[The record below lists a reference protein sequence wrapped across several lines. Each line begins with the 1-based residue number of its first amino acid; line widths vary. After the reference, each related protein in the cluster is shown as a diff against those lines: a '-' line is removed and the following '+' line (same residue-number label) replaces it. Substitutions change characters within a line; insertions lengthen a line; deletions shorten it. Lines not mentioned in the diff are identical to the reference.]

1 MVAAFRRADLLA
13 RTRARNQDPFGSR
26 ALVIP
31 PERGSGARM
40 TPQDRAR
47 IAAQWGIPET
57 EIPQPTICPPRKMTP
72 QPPSESWK
80 DIRKRNVKLYAR
92 KKRMTELAQREGRQL
107 EERK

>member
-1 MVAAFRRADLLA
+1 MGNR
-13 RTRARNQDPFGSR
+13 
-26 ALVIP
+26 IH
-31 PERGSGARM
+31 M

-57 EIPQPTICPPRKMTP
+57 DIPQPTICPPRKMTP
-72 QPPSESWK
+72 RPPSESWK